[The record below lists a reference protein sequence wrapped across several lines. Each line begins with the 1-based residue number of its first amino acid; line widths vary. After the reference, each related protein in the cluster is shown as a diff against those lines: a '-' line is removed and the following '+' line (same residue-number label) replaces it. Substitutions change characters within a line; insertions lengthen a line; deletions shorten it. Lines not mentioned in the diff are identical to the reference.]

1 MKPQFVTA
9 IYTGLEGTRFNGNA
23 QGGIYDRYKQSLRSL
38 AAGGYRIACFTAAA
52 HMEELTEYYKDYPNL
67 TLIHFE
73 LEDYVLHN
81 AIESIKDKNSKYI
94 TDDSWRSRCV
104 EIMWGKFYWLWKNT
118 TELEAGDSLYWIDA
132 GIFHGGLITNK
143 FRSPESK
150 SFYDF
155 DLINQKRNLFEDLNK
170 HAGDK
175 VLNILSQTV
184 NHGSDDYVQVYP
196 DRPEYAVIGGIFGGK
211 RDVLLDYIGKATT
224 HMQLVI
230 DHDVLLKE
238 EEIMYYLH
246 QREPELYTNFKF
258 NSWYHDDWPI
268 DLYDPNVHVAFSD
281 FFKVISA

>member
-9 IYTGLEGTRFNGNA
+9 IYTGLEGTRYNGNTA
-23 QGGIYDRYKQSLRSL
+23 AIYDRYKLSLRSL
-38 AAGGYRIACFTAAA
+38 ADGGYSIVCYTASA
-52 HMEELTEYYKDYPNL
+52 HLEDLTKWFENHSNVTLVVEELSENYF
-67 TLIHFE
+67 HQQ
-73 LEDYVLHN
+73 
-81 AIESIKDKNSKYI
+81 IEAIKDRKPKY
-94 TDDSWRSRCV
+94 TTENAWRSRCV

-196 DRPEYAVIGGIFGGK
+196 ARPEYAVIGGIFGGK
-211 RDVLLDYIGKATT
+211 RDALLDYIGKATT

-246 QREPELYTNFKF
+246 QREPHLYTNFKF

-268 DLYDPNVHVAFSD
+268 DLYNPDVHVAFSD
-281 FFKVISA
+281 FFKVIRA